1 MSLDGTEKAHV
12 TCKERERDKKEYAK
26 KREGKE
32 MPLLFANNM
41 NHTKSLYM
49 VILVRFVTLCE
60 NNKRR
65 DARK

>member
-1 MSLDGTEKAHV
+1 MSLDGRTEKAHV

-41 NHTKSLYM
+41 NH
-49 VILVRFVTLCE
+49 
-60 NNKRR
+60 
-65 DARK
+65 